1 MIQFQDEDIEKTWL
15 DMQNELNN
23 SDSEIDDL
31 LDVYSEDIKEVE
43 IKDKAQ
49 IEADYEKITSTKMK
63 DFKKDDDLSA
73 GLEDLDLGDLDN
85 EDW

>member
-1 MIQFQDEDIEKTWL
+1 
-15 DMQNELNN
+15 MQNELNN

-85 EDW
+85 ED

>member
-1 MIQFQDEDIEKTWL
+1 
-15 DMQNELNN
+15 MQNELNN